1 MLQFIPNQ
9 DYIEIV
15 AADSNMCIGEIYFSL
30 ELDSWCYLS
39 YDVLNEQHLQ
49 QVMAYMETLP

>member
-15 AADSNMCIGEIYFSL
+15 AADTNTCIGEIYFSP
-30 ELDSWCYLS
+30 ELDWWAYYL
-39 YDVLNEQHLQ
+39 YDVVNEQHFQ

>member
-15 AADSNMCIGEIYFSL
+15 VADSNTCIGEIYFSP
-30 ELDSWCYLS
+30 EVDSWCYLS
-39 YDVLNEQHLQ
+39 YDVLNEQHFQ
-49 QVMAYMETLP
+49 QVLAYMETLS

>member
-15 AADSNMCIGEIYFSL
+15 VADSNICIGEIYFSL
-30 ELDSWCYLS
+30 ELDCWCYLP
-39 YDVLNEQHLQ
+39 YDVLTEQHLQ
-49 QVMAYMETLP
+49 QVLAYMETLP

>member
-15 AADSNMCIGEIYFSL
+15 VAESNTCIGEIYFSL
-30 ELDSWCYLS
+30 ELDCWAYYL
-39 YDVLNEQHLQ
+39 YDVLNEQHFQ
-49 QVMAYMETLP
+49 QVLAYMETLP